1 MIIRTAALFFLLIT
15 LPFEKNLNAQLETD
29 LMSQIP
35 KEING
40 WISDKN
46 DRIFDEET
54 LFDYIDGGAEL
65 FISFG
70 FSKVVNRTYH
80 KDGQPDIIIDA
91 FYMNSSSN
99 AFGAF
104 SHSVGKIGND
114 FGMQSQTAEGAI
126 LFWKGK
132 YYISI
137 LTYPETSESK
147 KTIEQIAQ
155 KISELISENGEFP
168 LILSKLP
175 KENLIGESIRYFRH
189 YVWLNSHGFIS
200 NENIFNISQET
211 ECVIAQY
218 SNVKDTA
225 NLLLIEY
232 KTSEEADLALEKFI
246 SIYDNRLAKNKIIE
260 RSDKFWVGIEKV
272 DKYLIGVFNCTSE
285 KFATELFSLAGQ
297 INNKIE

>member
-1 MIIRTAALFFLLIT
+1 MIIRTAVLTFYLLSF
-15 LPFEKNLNAQLETD
+15 PFEINLHAQVETD
-29 LMSQIP
+29 LMNQIP

-40 WISDKN
+40 WISDN
-46 DRIFDEET
+46 DDRIFNEET

-70 FSKVVNRTYH
+70 FSKAVNRTYYRNN
-80 KDGQPDIIIDA
+80 QPDIIVDV

-132 YYISI
+132 FYISI
-137 LTYPETSESK
+137 LAYPETNESK
-147 KTIEQIAQ
+147 KAIEQIAQ
-155 KISELISENGEFP
+155 KISDAIIDNGEFP
-168 LILSKLP
+168 LVISKLP
-175 KENLIGESIRYFRH
+175 KDNLVNESIRYFRH

-200 NENIFNISQET
+200 NENILNISQET

-218 SNVKDTA
+218 SKGSSDA

-232 KTSEEADLALEKFI
+232 KTSEEAELAIEKFI
-246 SIYDNRLAKNKIIE
+246 NGYDKRLAAKNIIE
-260 RSDKFWVGIEKV
+260 RNDNLWGGIQKLGRYFV
-272 DKYLIGVFNCTSE
+272 GVFNCSSE
-285 KFATELFSLAGQ
+285 KFANELFSLARQ
-297 INNKIE
+297 INN